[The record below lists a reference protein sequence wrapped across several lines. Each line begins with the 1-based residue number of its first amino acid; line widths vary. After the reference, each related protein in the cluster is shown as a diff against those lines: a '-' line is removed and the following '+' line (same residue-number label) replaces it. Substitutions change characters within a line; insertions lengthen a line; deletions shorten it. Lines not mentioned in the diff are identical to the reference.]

1 MEHITSK
8 DNAKIKN
15 FIKLVSD
22 KKYRKQTGLFVCE
35 GEKVLNEAISWGIG
49 INTLIMS
56 EDFAGKNRA
65 NYEQLDATV
74 ITVPQHLFEK
84 ISDTKSP
91 QGVVFSCP
99 MMQDVDKN
107 FFKTAKKIIILDNLQ
122 DPGNMGTIIRT
133 GAAFGIDG
141 IILLNNCVDHYSPKV
156 IRSTMNAIFSIPVI
170 SMAVSDCF
178 DKINLPIY
186 ATYLDDNSENIANA
200 DMRECAVIIGNESKG
215 VSEQVVNYADKKIII
230 PIKSVESL
238 NASVAASIVMW
249 EMTKN
254 T

>member
-1 MEHITSK
+1 MEYITSK

-22 KKYRKQTGLFVCE
+22 KKYRKQTELFVCE
-35 GEKVLNEAISWGIG
+35 GEKVLNEAISWGIK
-49 INTLIMS
+49 IDTLIMS
-56 EDFAGKNRA
+56 EDFSGKHCE
-65 NYEQLDATV
+65 NYEELNATV
-74 ITVPQHLFEK
+74 ITVPRHLFEK

-99 MMQDVDKN
+99 MITKN
-107 FFKTAKKIIILDNLQ
+107 EENFLKNAKKVIILDNLQ

-133 GAAFGIDG
+133 GAAFGIDA
-141 IILLNNCVDHYSPKV
+141 IILLNNCVDHYAPKV
-156 IRSTMNAIFSIPVI
+156 VRSTMNAIFSIPVI
-170 SMAVSDCF
+170 SMSVSDCF
-178 DKINLPIY
+178 EQINLPIY
-186 ATYLDDNSENIANA
+186 ATYLDEHSQNIGEV
-200 DMRECAVIIGNESKG
+200 DMHQCAVIIGNESKG
-215 VSEQVVNYADKKIII
+215 VSEEVANYADKKIII

-249 EMTKN
+249 EMAKN